1 MHHASYAEPRLLQPA
16 SSNEADGYV
25 IAGFTPQDA
34 PDIPRAFTAV
44 YGRDYLSSVVYSP
57 DAFAALIASGAQISF
72 IARDA
77 AGDIAGHISLAFS
90 APNHRLV
97 ELCQGIFPPD
107 HHTSGIFLRMLVHA
121 PPIPPDTPRP
131 TNQH

>member
-16 SSNEADGYV
+16 LSNEADGYV

-57 DAFAALIASGAQISF
+57 DAFAALLASGAQISF

-77 AGDIAGHISLAFS
+77 AGDLAGPIAPASS
-90 APNHRLV
+90 PPNHRLV
-97 ELCQGIFPPD
+97 DLFQGLVPP
-107 HHTSGIFLRMLVHA
+107 
-121 PPIPPDTPRP
+121 PTP
-131 TNQH
+131 

>member
-44 YGRDYLSSVVYSP
+44 YGRDYLSPVVYSP
-57 DAFAALIASGAQISF
+57 DAFAALIASGAQIRS
-72 IARDA
+72 
-77 AGDIAGHISLAFS
+77 
-90 APNHRLV
+90 
-97 ELCQGIFPPD
+97 EE
-107 HHTSGIFLRMLVHA
+107 HTSELQPLMRISHA
-121 PPIPPDTPRP
+121 VICLNKKRP
-131 TNQH
+131 TLHQHKHNRNDKHMSLTNRQT